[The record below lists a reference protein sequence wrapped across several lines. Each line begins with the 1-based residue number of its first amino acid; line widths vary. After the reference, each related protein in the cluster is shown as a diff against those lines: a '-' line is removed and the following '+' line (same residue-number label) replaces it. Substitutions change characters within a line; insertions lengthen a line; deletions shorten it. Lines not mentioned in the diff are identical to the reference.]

1 MFLLLL
7 FEMKSFRKVI
17 FWLHLVAGAIA
28 GIVILIMSVTGAL
41 LAFQPQIERFI
52 EREARYMQTPVNA
65 ERLDAN
71 MLLSRVLATK
81 PEIKPTNLTVQSDPN
96 AAAALA
102 LGREGT
108 VYVNP
113 YTGEITG
120 ENSKSSR
127 AFFQF
132 VTDWHRW
139 LALSGENRAIGKAI
153 TGACNLAFLVL
164 AITGIYLWFPRR
176 WSWKNVKAVG
186 TFRFDQKGKARDFN
200 WHNVT
205 GIWTSLV
212 LIILTATAAVISY
225 QWASNLVYYATGN
238 TPPQQQG
245 PPQQQQTQGQ
255 QNNAPFVV
263 PENLSALFVRAE
275 QQSEGWKS
283 IALRF
288 PLNENAIFTI
298 DEGKYWN
305 VFGRSTL
312 TLNAKTAEPLKWES
326 YGEQNAGRQLRSWMR
341 FTHTGESFGI
351 IGQIIA
357 FLGCL
362 SGSLL
367 VYTGLSLALR
377 RFRGWLAKRASN
389 STAVTAT
396 ENE

>member
-1 MFLLLL
+1 
-7 FEMKSFRKVI
+7 MKLFRKVI
-17 FWLHLVAGAIA
+17 FWLHLTAGVFA

-41 LAFQPQIERFI
+41 LAFQPNIERFV
-52 EREARYMQTPVNA
+52 EREARYAQAPANP

-71 MLLSRVLATK
+71 TLLARAQAAK
-81 PEIKPTNLTVQSDPN
+81 PEIKPTSLTIQSDPN

-102 LGREGT
+102 MGREGT
-108 VYVNP
+108 LYVNP

-120 ENSKSSR
+120 ENSKSAR

-139 LALSGENRAIGKAI
+139 LGASGESRAIGKAV
-153 TGACNLAFLVL
+153 TGACNLAFLIL

-176 WSWKNVKAVG
+176 LNWKNVKAVG
-186 TFRFDQKGKARDFN
+186 TFRFDRKGKARDFN

-212 LIILTATAAVISY
+212 LIVLTATAAVISY
-225 QWASNLVYYATGN
+225 QWAGNLVYYVTGN
-238 TPPQQQG
+238 APPPQQQAP
-245 PPQQQQTQGQ
+245 PPQPQAQ
-255 QNNAPFVV
+255 QNNAPFVI
-263 PENLSALFVRAE
+263 PENLSTLWTKAE
-275 QQSEGWKS
+275 QQSAGWKS

-288 PLNENAIFTI
+288 PLNETAVFTI

-312 TLNAKTAEPLKWES
+312 TLNSKTAEPLKWEP
-326 YGEQNAGRQLRSWMR
+326 YGEQNSGRQLRSWMR

-351 IGQIIA
+351 VGQIIA

-362 SGSLL
+362 GGSLL

-377 RFRGWLAKRASN
+377 RFRGWLAKRSKSSISN
-389 STAVTAT
+389 SAPVP
-396 ENE
+396 EIE

>member
-1 MFLLLL
+1 
-7 FEMKSFRKVI
+7 MKLFRKVI
-17 FWLHLVAGAIA
+17 FWLHLTAGVFA

-41 LAFQPQIERFI
+41 LAFQPNIERFV
-52 EREARYMQTPVNA
+52 EREARYAQAPANP

-71 MLLSRVLATK
+71 TLLARAQAAK
-81 PEIKPTNLTVQSDPN
+81 PEIKPTSLTIQSDPN

-102 LGREGT
+102 MGREGT
-108 VYVNP
+108 LYVNP

-120 ENSKSSR
+120 ENSKSAR

-139 LALSGENRAIGKAI
+139 LGASGESRAIGKAV
-153 TGACNLAFLVL
+153 TGACNLAFLIL

-176 WSWKNVKAVG
+176 LNWKNVKAVG
-186 TFRFDQKGKARDFN
+186 TFRFDRKGKARDFN

-225 QWASNLVYYATGN
+225 QWAGNLVYYVTGN
-238 TPPQQQG
+238 APPPQQQA
-245 PPQQQQTQGQ
+245 PPQQPQAQ
-255 QNNAPFVV
+255 QNNAPFVI
-263 PENLSALFVRAE
+263 PENLSTLWTKAE
-275 QQSEGWKS
+275 QQSAGWKS

-288 PLNENAIFTI
+288 PLNETAVFTI

-312 TLNAKTAEPLKWES
+312 TLSSKTAEPLKWEP
-326 YGEQNAGRQLRSWMR
+326 YGEQNSGRQLRSWMR

-351 IGQIIA
+351 VGQIIA

-362 SGSLL
+362 GGSLL

-377 RFRGWLAKRASN
+377 RFRGWLAKRSKSSISN
-389 STAVTAT
+389 SAPVP
-396 ENE
+396 EIE